1 MIVRILGDGQYE
13 LPDAVLDDINQLDS
27 ALENSVQNDDDVA
40 FRGALAG
47 LLSAIRDKG
56 SRLPDE
62 SLEPSD
68 AIVPGDDAHADEV
81 RELLTEEGIIPG

>member
-27 ALENSVQNDDDVA
+27 ALENSVQNDDDIA

>member
-1 MIVRILGDGQYE
+1 MIVRILGDGQYD
-13 LPDAVLDDINQLDS
+13 LPETVLEDINQLDA
-27 ALENSVQNDDDVA
+27 ALEQSVQSDDEIG

-56 SRLPDE
+56 TRLPDE
-62 SLEPSD
+62 ALSPSD

>member
-1 MIVRILGDGQYE
+1 MIVRILGDGQYD
-13 LPDAVLDDINQLDS
+13 LPDASLDDVNQLDA
-27 ALENSVQNDDDVA
+27 ALEGAVQGDDEVA

-47 LLSAIRDKG
+47 LLAAVRASG

-68 AIVPGDDAHADEV
+68 AILPGDDASTEDV
-81 RELLTEEGIIPG
+81 RELLTDEGVIPG